1 MPSNG
6 KNELKVYVIS
16 HTHWDREWYQ
26 TFQGYRARLVGLLD
40 ELLEFMEKNPAFAYY
55 HLDGQTIVLEDYLEI
70 RPENRSRLQ
79 QLITAGRIIP
89 GPWYVMPD
97 EFLVSGEAMI
107 RNLQMGYAICRA
119 WGVEPM
125 KSGYLV
131 DIFGHNS
138 QMPQVL
144 LGFGIDSAVAFRGV
158 STTESSAEFI
168 WEGADGSSVIFYRL
182 PDRTAYSNFFY
193 DVRLAQ
199 LSEDRFDVDRG
210 CADFLTLIESEKAR
224 SNTGVLLIMDGVD
237 HLEILPELPELMDRA
252 RTALPEARIIHGRLE
267 DYHRENLKHKH
278 RLPVH
283 GGELRIPRR
292 ASSTLSELLANVLSS
307 RIHLKQRNVLA
318 QVTLERL
325 AEPWAVCAESA
336 GRKAIARYFDVAW
349 RYLIQNHPHDSIC
362 GCSIDQVHTDMRY
375 RFDQSLQISARLAG
389 ESVEAIHA
397 AVKPPS
403 DGEYLVSVFNPSPF
417 ARHGVL
423 VDVEFPDHFAEAFGL
438 NLRDG
443 TPVPYQHVSVQKRM
457 KLLRP
462 FRNMPSA
469 ALRATH
475 TVFADVTVPALG
487 YTTLVYKHAAP
498 ESGPEAEG
506 SIMKGP
512 TVLEN
517 DLIRLAFQSDGTVTL
532 TELASGEEYSGLH
545 TFEDRG
551 DTGDG
556 WRCVPPANDRIIA
569 TMSGVSIAVTANGPL
584 TATAVVSGVVTVP
597 AGLSSDQTGRS
608 QVIVSLRITSTFTIR
623 RGSRRVDVRTEME
636 NNARDHVL
644 KVLFSARVVS
654 RESFADSMFDVVR
667 RDIRLPSNV
676 GFVEPWQENRP
687 LWSFVGISDP
697 RRGLAVFS
705 KGLHEGGV
713 REDDNQS
720 VFLTILRCFGKT
732 VFTLGE
738 EGGQMPGP
746 QTAEYAFMPVH
757 DGELPAVL
765 AENDLFQNP
774 VMCCQSLDVFKNRY
788 AGTLDDT
795 RSFLSISDQRV
806 VLSSLR
812 RNPRGDLVLRVFNPT
827 PDTVA
832 ADVVFGFPVSRVTE
846 TDLEEATTGTEL
858 ELAKDRIR
866 LQLKPK
872 AIQTLLLG

>member
-1 MPSNG
+1 
-6 KNELKVYVIS
+6 
-16 HTHWDREWYQ
+16 
-26 TFQGYRARLVGLLD
+26 
-40 ELLEFMEKNPAFAYY
+40 
-55 HLDGQTIVLEDYLEI
+55 
-70 RPENRSRLQ
+70 
-79 QLITAGRIIP
+79 
-89 GPWYVMPD
+89 
-97 EFLVSGEAMI
+97 MI
-107 RNLQMGYAICRA
+107 RNLQMGFATSRA

-131 DIFGHNS
+131 DMFGHNS

-144 LGFGIDSAVAFRGV
+144 QGFGMDSAVAFRGV
-158 STTESSAEFI
+158 SGTESSAEFV

-237 HLEILPELPELMDRA
+237 HLEILPELPELMDRV

-267 DYHRENLKHKH
+267 DYHRENLRHKH

-283 GGELRIPRR
+283 GGELRVPRR
-292 ASSTLSELLANVLSS
+292 EPSALGDLLANVLSS

-318 QVTLERL
+318 QATLERL

-336 GRKAIARYFDVAW
+336 GQKTIARYFDLAW
-349 RYLIQNHPHDSIC
+349 QYLIQNHPHDSIC
-362 GCSIDQVHTDMRY
+362 GCSIDQVHTDMLY

-389 ESVEAIHA
+389 ESVDAIHA

-417 ARHGVL
+417 PRRGVV
-423 VDVEFPDHFAEAFGL
+423 VDVEFPEHFADAFAMT
-438 NLRDG
+438 LRDG
-443 TPVPYQHVSVQKRM
+443 TPVPYQRVSAQKSL

-462 FRNMPSA
+462 FRNMPSGSI
-469 ALRATH
+469 RATH
-475 TVFADVTVPALG
+475 SVFADVTVPALG
-487 YTTLVYKHAAP
+487 YTTLVYRHVAP
-498 ESGPEAEG
+498 GSGPEAEG
-506 SIMKGP
+506 SIMKEP

-517 DLIRLAFQSDGTVTL
+517 DLIRLAFQSDGTVVL

-545 TFEDRG
+545 AFEDRG
-551 DTGDG
+551 DAGDG
-556 WRCVPPANDRIIA
+556 WKYIRPANDRVVA
-569 TMSGVSIAVTANGPL
+569 GMSGVSIAVTANGPL

-597 AGLSSDQTGRS
+597 AGLTSDQTGRS
-608 QVIVSLRITSTFTIR
+608 QVTVSLRISSTFTIR
-623 RGSRRVDVRTEME
+623 RGSRRVDVRTVIE

-644 KVLFSARVVS
+644 KVLFPARVVS

-667 RDIRLPSNV
+667 RDIRLPSND
-676 GFVEPWQENRP
+676 GFAEPWQENRP

-697 RRGLAVFS
+697 HRGLAVCS

-713 REDDNQS
+713 REDGNQS
-720 VFLTILRCFGKT
+720 VFLTILRCYGKT

-738 EGGQMPGP
+738 EGGQMQGR
-746 QTAEYAFMPVH
+746 QTVEYAFMPVH

-765 AENDLFQNP
+765 AENDLFQIP
-774 VMCCQSLDVFKNRY
+774 VMCCHSLDVFKNRY

-795 RSFLSISDQRV
+795 WSFLSISDQRV

-827 PDTVA
+827 PDAVA
-832 ADVVFGFPVSRVTE
+832 ADVAFGFPVSRVTA
-846 TDLEEATTGTEL
+846 TDLDEATTGTVL
-858 ELAKDRIR
+858 ELAKGRIR
-866 LQLKPK
+866 LRLRPK
-872 AIQTLLLG
+872 AIQTLRLA